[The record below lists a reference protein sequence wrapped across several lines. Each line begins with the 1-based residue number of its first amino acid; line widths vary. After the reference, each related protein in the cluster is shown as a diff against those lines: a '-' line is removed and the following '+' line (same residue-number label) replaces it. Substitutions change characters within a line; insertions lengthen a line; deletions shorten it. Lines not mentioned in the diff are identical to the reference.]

1 MRRVSRGLI
10 VIGSVLACFIAGAV
24 GAQDQAA
31 DNMNILREKVRTDKK
46 VVVASVLDLT
56 EREAT
61 VFWPVYNAYQSD
73 MVTHYDQLLKLIDA
87 YGKAYNAMSDE
98 TATKLL
104 ADYLALERAHVALLS
119 SYVPRFEKVL
129 PAKKVARLYQHDGQ
143 GANRSQS
150 PGAHSRDH
158 DVDEHAA
165 RSGGIGGRDQP

>member
-1 MRRVSRGLI
+1 MRRGSRGLI
-10 VIGSVLACFIAGAV
+10 VIGSVLACFLAGAV

-31 DNMNILREKVRTDKK
+31 DNMNILREKARADKK

-104 ADYLALERAHVALLS
+104 ADYLALERLTS
-119 SYVPRFEKVL
+119 RCS
-129 PAKKVARLYQHDGQ
+129 ARTSRASRRCFRPG
-143 GANRSQS
+143 RS
-150 PGAHSRDH
+150 PVCTRSRT
-158 DVDEHAA
+158 
-165 RSGGIGGRDQP
+165 RCGPS